1 MKLDMDR
8 SRFSIEE
15 QVIEEVNLI
24 AGPPRQTGT
33 YWIAE
38 LDGVSEGG
46 ESVRMTR
53 NGKTPDAALDNLF
66 DGMTEARITL

>member
-1 MKLDMDR
+1 MDR

-15 QVIEEVNLI
+15 QVIEEI
-24 AGPPRQTGT
+24 DFSGDPPPQTGV

-46 ESVRMTR
+46 ESVRMAR